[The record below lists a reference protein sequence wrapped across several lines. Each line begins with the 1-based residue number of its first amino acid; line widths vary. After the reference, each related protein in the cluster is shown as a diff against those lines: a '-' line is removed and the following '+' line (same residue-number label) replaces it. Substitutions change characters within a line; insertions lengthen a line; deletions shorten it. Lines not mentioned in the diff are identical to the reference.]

1 MYQTSGTRLLSSDR
15 ERLLAAW
22 ALEVEDEEIQASSY
36 ATAGRTPTRHATTFD
51 VDNGQMQSSSATHPG
66 AVLHCTALQQQRPC
80 VPGALVSA
88 SCPTTIP
95 EYGSSPHGHMV
106 FVPLWMQHARLDIVS
121 SEIII
126 PVCPDYSQCVTG
138 VTQLTSDNPTPQD
151 LLHFMSNDQLVA
163 RVGVAPAQRY

>member
-1 MYQTSGTRLLSSDR
+1 MPLGRSRSRTRRSRHPATPQQGVLPPDMQPPLTSTTVKCRAHQPRTR
-15 ERLLAAW
+15 E
-22 ALEVEDEEIQASSY
+22 QC
-36 ATAGRTPTRHATTFD
+36 
-51 VDNGQMQSSSATHPG
+51 
-66 AVLHCTALQQQRPC
+66 CTALHCSRSAPS

-88 SCPTTIP
+88 SWPTTIP